1 MKEILAIL
9 IIGLIAFSSARGQ
22 SLVQGSAVDIT
33 PQNHS
38 VTITTGNTFQ
48 TVLTATTLVPGGQTS
63 SPRRTLKIQNNNTN
77 TDNCFIDD
85 TGLVKAG
92 NTTSTNVTTVD
103 SNTITAAQ
111 ASDLLSPGGSEYY
124 SWPIVPNGV
133 IVATCAGNGDSIKIS
148 IQ

>member
-1 MKEILAIL
+1 MKAILAVAL
-9 IIGLIAFSSARGQ
+9 TLAMTSFARAQ
-22 SLVQGSAVDIT
+22 SLVQGSAIDIT

-48 TVLTATTLVPGGQTS
+48 TVLTATVLVPGGQTS

-85 TGLVKAG
+85 TGLVKSG

-103 SNTITAAQ
+103 GITVTSAQ